1 MKTLLLLCLV
11 ATCFTAARVS
21 GETGEADHLYT
32 SDGKPLKLADFR
44 ALLETQF
51 KNKMPVVLYVHGRAK
66 MPVRSPSKRR
76 IERQHGV
83 VCVMFRWD
91 SAFPGLKFWDRERPL
106 SMTPGAAAKLREVLA
121 QIPPKADRG
130 DAKVTLLVHSM
141 GNLVLQ
147 QVVDSGGFEGRQ
159 LFDNILMVEPD
170 CDAQGHVAWVG
181 LLARQEK
188 VFITLNRHDTV
199 LNQAGATRP
208 PGVFS
213 LGIAVNEPKA
223 ENARYLD
230 LTGLVGNNH
239 RLFSLGALESQV
251 CVAETIRGIL
261 RGESGLPAPAHIAE
275 QTGPVIRLKSHQ
287 DAAHAIFRNQAD
299 LSEPEADDD

>member
-1 MKTLLLLCLV
+1 V
-11 ATCFTAARVS
+11 VGWSGGTA
-21 GETGEADHLYT
+21 EDDCLYT
-32 SDGKPLKLADFR
+32 SDGKPLKLEDFR
-44 ALLETQF
+44 SLLETQS
-51 KNKMPVVLYVHGRAK
+51 KNHVPVVLYVHGRAK

-91 SAFPGLKFWDRERPL
+91 SAFPGLKFWDRDRPL
-106 SMTPGAAAKLREVLA
+106 SMIPGAAEKLRKVLA
-121 QIPPKADRG
+121 LVPPKADRG

-147 QVVDSGGFEGRQ
+147 EAVGSGGFAGRQ

-170 CDAQGHVAWVG
+170 CDAQGHVAWVR

-199 LNQAGATRP
+199 LNKAGATRP

-213 LGIAVNEPKA
+213 LGLAVSEPKA

-251 CVAETIRGIL
+251 GVAETIRGIL
-261 RGESGLPAPAHIAE
+261 RGESGLPAPAWIAAQE
-275 QTGPVIRLKSHQ
+275 GPVIRLKSHQ
-287 DAAHAIFRNQAD
+287 DAANAIFRSQAD
-299 LSEPEADDD
+299 LSEPEDDDDQ